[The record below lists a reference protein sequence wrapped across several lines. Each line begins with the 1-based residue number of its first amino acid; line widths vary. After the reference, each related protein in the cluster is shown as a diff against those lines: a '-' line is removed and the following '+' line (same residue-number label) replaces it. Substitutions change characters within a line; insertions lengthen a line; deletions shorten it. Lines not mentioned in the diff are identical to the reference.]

1 MNIKVKTLIANDS
14 ALPIAE
20 NTAVTLHFSLKLA
33 NGDVVDSTFG
43 KAPARFEFGDG
54 QLPEG
59 FQSYLIGL
67 KSGQKRMFEVPP
79 EKAFGM
85 TNPNNIQ
92 HFKRRDFPAE
102 MALAEGLMISFADA
116 RQTELPG
123 VVASFDEDEVSIDF
137 NHPLAG
143 KVLVFEVEIIH
154 VELLA

>member
-1 MNIKVKTLIANDS
+1 MSNGLNLSISD
-14 ALPIAE
+14 

-33 NGDVVDSTFG
+33 NGDVVDSTFS

-67 KSGQKRMFEVPP
+67 QAGQKKMFEVPP

-85 TNPNNIQ
+85 TNPNNVQ
-92 HFKRRDFPAE
+92 HFKRSDFPAD

-116 RQTELPG
+116 RNTELPG
-123 VVASFDEDEVSIDF
+123 VVLAFDEQEVSVDF

-143 KVLVFEVEIIH
+143 KMLVFEVEILA
-154 VELLA
+154 VEALV

>member
-1 MNIKVKTLIANDS
+1 MSNGLNLSISD
-14 ALPIAE
+14 

-67 KSGQKRMFEVPP
+67 QAGQKKMFEVPP

-85 TNPNNIQ
+85 TNPNNVQ
-92 HFKRRDFPAE
+92 HFKRSDFPAD

-116 RQTELPG
+116 RNTELPG
-123 VVASFDEDEVSIDF
+123 VVLAFDEQEVSVDF

-143 KVLVFEVEIIH
+143 KMLVFEVEILA
-154 VELLA
+154 VEALV